1 MRILHPKLRS
11 LLCGILFSFPIL
23 HPYPILANPA
33 SPSAVKSHIPLTF
46 SKLYFNYTFVKS
58 QILGIVHHW
67 HPDPLFSVNIFCSL
81 RTKFLHFYWRW
92 DCHLHV
98 VIEALQWSSHLQN
111 ATCMVQIFLRP
122 WALVLPL
129 ASNLWS
135 FALQASTLPFCH
147 SLAVT
152 GL

>member
-81 RTKFLHFYWRW
+81 RTLLLEMGLPFTCGQQSHAKVQPFANCNLHGS
-92 DCHLHV
+92 D
-98 VIEALQWSSHLQN
+98 
-111 ATCMVQIFLRP
+111 FLRP
-122 WALVLPL
+122 WVLFLALG
-129 ASNLWS
+129 SNLWS
-135 FALQASTLPFCH
+135 FALQASTLPFCQLD
-147 SLAVT
+147 SNWVVV
-152 GL
+152 